1 VLGRDPRGGAERDE
15 PEVAPLVPGRAIIEV
30 KVRMADLAVV
40 GSVAVVLGL
49 EIEDS
54 HRGIAYPLVA
64 EREHGAVSSG
74 GSRGISAA

>member
-30 KVRMADLAVV
+30 NVRMADLAVV

-49 EIEDS
+49 EVETRI
-54 HRGIAYPLVA
+54 V
-64 EREHGAVSSG
+64 
-74 GSRGISAA
+74 GSPTRLSLSANMGPFRVEARAG